1 MIWLSDR
8 DVSELLDPLALMEA
22 LAIGFC
28 ELEKGIMHEPASLRM
43 NQLGPDSAY
52 LTLFPAHH
60 KTSGMVSAKVL
71 VGDPAQGLRG
81 QPEID
86 AIVAL
91 ADAASARIVALIEA
105 RQMTALRTAAVTA
118 LAVRTLRAGM
128 GPGVV
133 GVIGCGCQGSAH
145 ARVFAAAGLASR
157 LLVASSNG
165 NEGRAGRFAVET
177 ARATGL
183 DAAAMSADDLVR
195 QADVLVT
202 ATLSVV
208 PVFRASPRPGAIV
221 AVIGPFLPEAHEID
235 PVLCADAALIVT
247 DHRDRLIR
255 QWAARPAD
263 IHSANLRLVGLG
275 DLLARRGAASSTR
288 LSLFFSDGRG
298 FEDNVAARL
307 VFAAAHRQGRG
318 LKLR

>member
-8 DVSELLDPLALMEA
+8 DVSELLDPLELMDA
-22 LAIGFC
+22 LAIGFS
-28 ELEKGIMHEPASLRM
+28 ELETGLMQEPASLRL
-43 NQLGPDSAY
+43 NRLGPDSAY
-52 LTLFPAHH
+52 MTLFPALN
-60 KTSGMVSAKVL
+60 KLSGMASAKVL

-91 ADAASARIVALIEA
+91 AEGASARFVALIEA
-105 RQMTALRTAAVTA
+105 RQMTALRTAAITA
-118 LAVRTLRAGM
+118 LAVRALQAGR

-133 GVIGCGCQGSAH
+133 GVVGCGCQGAAH
-145 ARVFAAAGLASR
+145 ARLLSAAGLASR
-157 LLVASSNG
+157 LLVASSHG
-165 NEGRAGRFAVET
+165 DNERAESFAVET

-183 DAAAMSADDLVR
+183 DARAVSTDDLVR

-208 PVFRASPRPGAIV
+208 PVFRASPRPDAIV
-221 AVIGPFLPEAHEID
+221 AVIGPFLPQAHEID
-235 PVLCADAALIVT
+235 PGLCGEAGLIVS
-247 DHRDRLIR
+247 DHKERLIQ

-263 IHSANLRLVGLG
+263 IHSANPRLVGLG
-275 DLLARRGAASSTR
+275 DLLASRCAARSTG
-288 LSLFFSDGRG
+288 LALFFSDGRG

-307 VFAAAHRQGRG
+307 VFEAARAQGRG